1 MRVTRRT
8 MIVLGVLAL
17 VAGAFLAGVGVGRT
31 VPNPDTVEKGDALP
45 GRPPSGGTAGPGS
58 SGSSGSPGGSSGS
71 SGMPAVQAEGTRLSV
86 LDAGGGL
93 VWELEASTVEG
104 RDDNQSVYLKQVKAR
119 HYKNG
124 RVAATVSAPEAT
136 LFGGTGEVRFAGG
149 VAARVP
155 GGPGEAPG
163 AAGVPGTSGAPGAQ
177 EPRETRLEAMTLA
190 WDPQKQVLIAEGQV
204 RMEQGQRFMTG
215 DKLTGDGNL
224 QRVRM
229 EGHVKVR
236 SYQPPAGGAASPG
249 GAASGAGEGEH

>member
-8 MIVLGVLAL
+8 MIVFGVLAL
-17 VAGAFLAGVGVGRT
+17 VAVAFLAGVGVGRT
-31 VPNPDTVEKGDALP
+31 VPTPDTVEKGDALP
-45 GRPPSGGTAGPGS
+45 GRQPSNGTAGPGS
-58 SGSSGSPGGSSGS
+58 SGFSGGSSGS
-71 SGMPAVQAEGTRLSV
+71 SGMPAVQAEGTHLSV

-136 LFGGTGEVRFAGG
+136 LFGVTGEVRFAGG

-155 GGPGEAPG
+155 GGSGEAPG
-163 AAGVPGTSGAPGAQ
+163 TQ

-190 WDPQKQVLIAEGQV
+190 WDPQKQVLVAEGQV

-224 QRVRM
+224 QRVRI

-236 SYQPPAGGAASPG
+236 SYQPAAGGAVSPG
-249 GAASGAGEGEH
+249 GAVSSAGEGEH

>member
-8 MIVLGVLAL
+8 SIVFGVLAL
-17 VAGAFLAGVGVGRT
+17 VAVAFLAGVGVGRT
-31 VPNPDTVEKGDALP
+31 VPNPDTVKKGGELP
-45 GRPPSGGTAGPGS
+45 GRQPPNGTARAGFSSS
-58 SGSSGSPGGSSGS
+58 SGSSGGSSGS
-71 SGMPAVQAEGTRLSV
+71 SGAPAVQAEGTHLSV

-93 VWELEASTVEG
+93 VWELEAATVEG

-124 RVAATVSAPEAT
+124 RVAATISAPEAT

-149 VAARVP
+149 VVARVP
-155 GGPGEAPG
+155 GGPKEAPG
-163 AAGVPGTSGAPGAQ
+163 TQ
-177 EPRETRLEAMTLA
+177 EPRETRLEALKLA
-190 WDPQKQVLIAEGQV
+190 WDPQKQVLVAEGQV
-204 RMEQGQRFMTG
+204 RMEQGQRLMTG

-224 QRVRM
+224 QRVRI

-236 SYQPPAGGAASPG
+236 SYQPPAGGAALPG